1 MDRWEYQ
8 ITTHSAGE
16 VLRVREQLG
25 HPPEEGGP
33 SVVYCDTEAVCF
45 FDEAPNPYVD
55 SIVYILNEKGKEGW
69 DLVQTLFRQADFI
82 CIWRREL

>member
-16 VLRVREQLG
+16 VLSVRAELG
-25 HPPEEGGP
+25 HAPDAAGP
-33 SVVYCDTEAVCF
+33 TVVYCDTEGQCF
-45 FDEAPNPYVD
+45 LDQAPNPYVEA
-55 SIVYILNEKGKEGW
+55 IVHILNEKGQQGW
-69 DLVQTLFRQADFI
+69 DLVQITFRETDFI